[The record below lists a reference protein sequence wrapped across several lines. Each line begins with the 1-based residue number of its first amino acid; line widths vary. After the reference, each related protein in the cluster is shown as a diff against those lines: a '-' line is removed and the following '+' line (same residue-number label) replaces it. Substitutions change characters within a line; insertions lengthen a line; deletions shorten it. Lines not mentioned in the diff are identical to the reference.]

1 MSPSSEAKIRI
12 LIVDDSAETR
22 ENIRKLLQFEPDLD
36 VVAMARSGREGIQ
49 LAKEAKPH
57 VVLMDINMPDI
68 DGIQATEIISKEVPT
83 AQIVVVSVQ
92 SDTDYLRRAM
102 LAGAR
107 DFLAKPPSTDEL
119 TKAIRQAGTVAK
131 EEQAKSPAYPGV
143 PGNGRLNINPAS
155 VTRGKVI
162 VVYSPKGGTGCTT
175 VATNLSIALQSSET
189 KTVLI
194 DASLQFGDV
203 AVFLNQ
209 QVKNDLLDLTSHADE
224 LEREL
229 VEDVVIT
236 HGASGLHILAAPLQ
250 PENANKVSAAEF
262 TKLLQFLTQIYTF
275 IVVDTSSYLNEVV
288 LSSLEKA
295 DLIVLVTTQDLPS
308 IKSANSFLNLADAS
322 EIRRDQILFVMNRF
336 DKRITISPE
345 KVGESLRQPVLV
357 IIPLDETGQLS
368 TSIIKGIPLVQDKR
382 ANPVS
387 RSIINLADLV
397 RERLAKLE
405 NVQEPILKR

>member
-1 MSPSSEAKIRI
+1 MPSQEKIRV
-12 LIVDDSAETR
+12 LVVDDIAETR
-22 ENIRKLLQFEPDLD
+22 DIIRRQLQFDQLIEVVGLAGSGHEAIELSQQTKPD
-36 VVAMARSGREGIQ
+36 VI
-49 LAKEAKPH
+49 
-57 VVLMDINMPDI
+57 LMDINMPDM
-68 DGIQATEIISKEVPT
+68 DGIAATEAIRKKIPYI
-83 AQIVVVSVQ
+83 QIVILSVQ
-92 SDTDYLRRAM
+92 NDSSYMRRAM

-119 TKAIRQAGTVAK
+119 TKAIRQAGAVAK
-131 EEQAKSPAYPGV
+131 EEQSKAPIYPGV
-143 PGNGRLNINPAS
+143 PGNVPLNNNPAS
-155 VTRGKVI
+155 VTLGKVI

-189 KTVLI
+189 KTILI

-209 QVKNDLLDLTSHADE
+209 QVKNDILNLTSHADE

-250 PENANKVSAAEF
+250 PENANKVSAEEF
-262 TKLLQFLTQIYTF
+262 TKLLQFLTKIYTF

-322 EIRRDQILFVMNRF
+322 EIKRDQILFVMNRF

-345 KVGESLRQPVLV
+345 KVGESLRQPVLI
-357 IIPLDETGQLS
+357 IIPLDETGQLN
-368 TSIIKGIPLVQDKR
+368 TSIIRGIPLVQDKR

-405 NVQEPILKR
+405 NVQEPILRR

>member
-1 MSPSSEAKIRI
+1 MPSQEKVRV
-12 LIVDDSAETR
+12 LVVDDIAETR
-22 ENIRKLLQFEPDLD
+22 DIIRRQLQFDPLIE
-36 VVAMARSGREGIQ
+36 VVGLAGSGREAIELSQ
-49 LAKEAKPH
+49 QTKPD
-57 VVLMDINMPDI
+57 VILMDINMPDM
-68 DGIQATEIISKEVPT
+68 DGIAATEAIRKKIPYI
-83 AQIVVVSVQ
+83 QVVILSVQ
-92 SDTDYLRRAM
+92 NDSSYMRRAM

-119 TKAIRQAGTVAK
+119 TKAIRQAGAVAR
-131 EEQAKSPAYPGV
+131 EEQAKSPAYPGG
-143 PGNGRLNINPAS
+143 PGNGPLNNNPMSA
-155 VTRGKVI
+155 TRGKVI

-209 QVKNDLLDLTSHADE
+209 QVKNDILDLTSHADE

-236 HGASGLHILAAPLQ
+236 HGASGLDILPAPLQ
-250 PENANKVSAAEF
+250 PENANKVSADEF
-262 TKLLQFLTQIYTF
+262 TKLLQFLAQIYTF

-308 IKSANSFLNLADAS
+308 IKSANSFLTLADAS
-322 EIRRDQILFVMNRF
+322 EISRDQIIFVMNRF

-345 KVGESLRQPVLV
+345 KVGESLRQPVLI

-382 ANPVS
+382 TNLVS

-397 RERLAKLE
+397 RERLVKLE

>member
-1 MSPSSEAKIRI
+1 MPSQEKIRV
-12 LIVDDSAETR
+12 LVVDDIAETR
-22 ENIRKLLQFEPDLD
+22 DIIRRQLQFDTLIE
-36 VVAMARSGREGIQ
+36 VVGLAGSGREAIDLSQ
-49 LAKEAKPH
+49 KTKPD
-57 VVLMDINMPDI
+57 VILMDINMPDM
-68 DGIQATEIISKEVPT
+68 DGIAATEAIRKKIPYV
-83 AQIVVVSVQ
+83 QVVILSVQ
-92 SDTDYLRRAM
+92 NDSSYMRRAM

-119 TKAIRQAGTVAK
+119 TKAIRQAGAVAK
-131 EEQAKSPAYPGV
+131 EEQAKVPSYTGIPGTSPLTTNQPTIA
-143 PGNGRLNINPAS
+143 
-155 VTRGKVI
+155 RGKII

-209 QVKNDLLDLTSHADE
+209 QVKNDVLDLTSHADE

-229 VEDVVIT
+229 VEDVAIT
-236 HGASGLHILAAPLQ
+236 HGASGLHVLAAPLQ
-250 PENANKVSAAEF
+250 PESASKVSAVEF
-262 TKLLQFLTQIYTF
+262 TKVLQFLTQMYAF

-322 EIRRDQILFVMNRF
+322 DIKRDQILFVMNRF
-336 DKRITISPE
+336 DKRITISAE
-345 KVGESLRQPVLV
+345 KVGESLRQPVL
-357 IIPLDETGQLS
+357 INIPLDETGQLNN
-368 TSIIKGIPLVQDKR
+368 SIIKGIPLVQDKK

-387 RSIINLADLV
+387 KSIIALADLA
-397 RERLAKLE
+397 RERLTKLE
-405 NVQEPILKR
+405 TVQEPVLKR

>member
-1 MSPSSEAKIRI
+1 MPSQDKIRV
-12 LIVDDSAETR
+12 LVVDDIAETR
-22 ENIRKLLQFEPDLD
+22 DIIRRQLQFDQLIE
-36 VVAMARSGREGIQ
+36 VVGLAGSGREAIELSQ
-49 LAKEAKPH
+49 ESKPD
-57 VVLMDINMPDI
+57 VILMDINMPDM
-68 DGIQATEIISKEVPT
+68 DGISATEAIRKKIPYI
-83 AQIVVVSVQ
+83 QVVILSVQ
-92 SDTDYLRRAM
+92 NDSSYMRRAM

-119 TKAIRQAGTVAK
+119 TKAIRQAGMVAK

-382 ANPVS
+382 TNPVS

>member
-1 MSPSSEAKIRI
+1 MPSQDKIRV
-12 LIVDDSAETR
+12 LVVDDIAETR
-22 ENIRKLLQFEPDLD
+22 DIIRRQLQFDPMIE
-36 VVAMARSGREGIQ
+36 VVGLAGSGREAIDLSQ
-49 LAKEAKPH
+49 QTKPD
-57 VVLMDINMPDI
+57 VILMDINMPDM
-68 DGIQATEIISKEVPT
+68 DGIAATEAIRKKIPYV
-83 AQIVVVSVQ
+83 QVVILSVQ
-92 SDTDYLRRAM
+92 NDSSYMRRAM

-119 TKAIRQAGTVAK
+119 TKAIRQAGAVAK
-131 EEQAKSPAYPGV
+131 EEQNKSSTYTGV
-143 PGNGRLNINPAS
+143 PGTAPSANNTSA
-155 VTRGKVI
+155 VTRGKII

-194 DASLQFGDV
+194 DASMQFGDV

-209 QVKNDLLDLTSHADE
+209 QVKNDVLDLTSHADE

-250 PENANKVSAAEF
+250 PENASKVSAAEF
-262 TKLLQFLTQIYTF
+262 GKMLLFLTQMYAY
-275 IVVDTSSYLNEVV
+275 IVVDTSSYLTEVV

-295 DLIVLVTTQDLPS
+295 DLIVLITTQDLPS

-322 EIRRDQILFVMNRF
+322 AIKRDQILFVMNRF
-336 DKRITISPE
+336 DKRISISPE

-357 IIPLDETGQLS
+357 NIPMDETGQLS
-368 TSIIKGIPLVQDKR
+368 TSIIKGIPLVQDKK

-387 RSIINLADLV
+387 RSIIALSDLV

>member
-1 MSPSSEAKIRI
+1 MPSQDKIRV
-12 LIVDDSAETR
+12 LVVDDIAETR
-22 ENIRKLLQFEPDLD
+22 DIIRRQLQFDTMIE
-36 VVAMARSGREGIQ
+36 VVGLAGSGREAIDLSQ
-49 LAKEAKPH
+49 QTKPD
-57 VVLMDINMPDI
+57 VILMDINMPDM
-68 DGIQATEIISKEVPT
+68 DGIAATKAIRKKNPNV
-83 AQIVVVSVQ
+83 QVVILSVQ
-92 SDTDYLRRAM
+92 NDSSYMRRAM

-119 TKAIRQAGTVAK
+119 TKAIRQAGAVAK
-131 EEQAKSPAYPGV
+131 EEQAKTPSYSGLPSTGPLANNQV
-143 PGNGRLNINPAS
+143 A
-155 VTRGKVI
+155 VAKGKII

-175 VATNLSIALQSSET
+175 VATNLAIALQSSET
-189 KTVLI
+189 KTILI

-209 QVKNDLLDLTSHADE
+209 QVKNDVLDLTSHADE

-236 HGASGLHILAAPLQ
+236 HGSSGLHILAAPSQ
-250 PENANKVSAAEF
+250 PENASKVSAAEF
-262 TKLLQFLTQIYTF
+262 SKLLQFLTQMYSYIL
-275 IVVDTSSYLNEVV
+275 VDTSSYLSEVV

-322 EIRRDQILFVMNRF
+322 DIKRDQIIFIMNRF
-336 DKRITISPE
+336 DRRITISPE
-345 KVGESLRQPVLV
+345 KVAESLRQPVLV
-357 IIPLDETGQLS
+357 NIPVDETGQLN
-368 TSIIKGIPLVQDKR
+368 TSIIKGIPLVQDKK
-382 ANPVS
+382 ANPIS
-387 RSIINLADLV
+387 KAIIALADLA

>member
-1 MSPSSEAKIRI
+1 V
-12 LIVDDSAETR
+12 LVVDDIAETR
-22 ENIRKLLQFEPDLD
+22 DIIRRQLQFDTMIEVVGLAGSGHEAIELSQQTKPD
-36 VVAMARSGREGIQ
+36 VI
-49 LAKEAKPH
+49 
-57 VVLMDINMPDI
+57 LMDINMPDM
-68 DGIQATEIISKEVPT
+68 DGIAATEAIRKKIPYV
-83 AQIVVVSVQ
+83 QVVILSVQ
-92 SDTDYLRRAM
+92 NDSSYMRRAM

-119 TKAIRQAGTVAK
+119 TKAIRQAGAVAK
-131 EEQAKSPAYPGV
+131 EEMAKSPVYPGA
-143 PGNGRLNINPAS
+143 PSTGPSSNNPAAVS
-155 VTRGKVI
+155 LGKII

-175 VATNLSIALQSSET
+175 VATNLSIAFQST
-189 KTVLI
+189 GAKTVLI

-209 QVKNDLLDLTSHADE
+209 QVKNDVLDLTSHADE

-229 VEDVVIT
+229 VEDVAIT

-250 PENANKVSAAEF
+250 PENASKVNAVEF
-262 TKLLQFLTQIYTF
+262 GKVLQFLTGMYAY

-308 IKSANSFLNLADAS
+308 IKSANSFLTLADAS
-322 EIRRDQILFVMNRF
+322 DIKRDQILFVMNRY

-345 KVGESLRQPVLV
+345 KVGESLRQPVL
-357 IIPLDETGQLS
+357 INIPLDESGQLS
-368 TSIIKGIPLVQDKR
+368 NSIIKGIPLVLDKK

-387 RSIINLADLV
+387 RSIIALADLA

-405 NVQEPILKR
+405 NIQEPILKR

>member
-1 MSPSSEAKIRI
+1 MPSQDKIRV
-12 LIVDDSAETR
+12 LVVDDIAETR
-22 ENIRKLLQFEPDLD
+22 DIIRRQLQFDQLIE
-36 VVAMARSGREGIQ
+36 VVGLAGSGREAIELSQ
-49 LAKEAKPH
+49 ESKPD
-57 VVLMDINMPDI
+57 VILMDINMPDM
-68 DGIQATEIISKEVPT
+68 DGISATEAIRKKIPYI
-83 AQIVVVSVQ
+83 QVVILSVQ
-92 SDTDYLRRAM
+92 NDSSYMRRAM

-322 EIRRDQILFVMNRF
+322 EIRRDQILFVLNRF

>member
-1 MSPSSEAKIRI
+1 MPSQDKIRV
-12 LIVDDSAETR
+12 LVVDDIAETR
-22 ENIRKLLQFEPDLD
+22 DIIRRQLQFDQLIE
-36 VVAMARSGREGIQ
+36 VVGLAGSGREAIELSQ
-49 LAKEAKPH
+49 ESKPD
-57 VVLMDINMPDI
+57 VILMDINMPDM
-68 DGIQATEIISKEVPT
+68 DGISATEAIRKKIPYI
-83 AQIVVVSVQ
+83 QVVILSVQ
-92 SDTDYLRRAM
+92 NDSSYMRRAM

-119 TKAIRQAGTVAK
+119 TKAIRQAGMVAK

-368 TSIIKGIPLVQDKR
+368 TSIIKGIPLVQDKKT
-382 ANPVS
+382 NPVS

>member
-1 MSPSSEAKIRI
+1 MPSQEKVRV
-12 LIVDDSAETR
+12 LVVDDIAETR
-22 ENIRKLLQFEPDLD
+22 DIIRRQLQFDPLIE
-36 VVAMARSGREGIQ
+36 VVGLAGSGREAIELSQ
-49 LAKEAKPH
+49 QTKPD
-57 VVLMDINMPDI
+57 VILMDINMPDM
-68 DGIQATEIISKEVPT
+68 DGIAATEAIRKKIPYI
-83 AQIVVVSVQ
+83 QVVILSVQ
-92 SDTDYLRRAM
+92 NDSSYMRRAM

-119 TKAIRQAGTVAK
+119 TKAIRQAGAVAR
-131 EEQAKSPAYPGV
+131 EEQAKSPAYPGG
-143 PGNGRLNINPAS
+143 PGNGPLNNNPTSA
-155 VTRGKVI
+155 TRGKVI

-209 QVKNDLLDLTSHADE
+209 QVKNDILDLTSHADE

-236 HGASGLHILAAPLQ
+236 HGASGLDILPAPLQ

-262 TKLLQFLTQIYTF
+262 TKLLQFLAQIYTF

-308 IKSANSFLNLADAS
+308 IKSANSFLTLADAS
-322 EIRRDQILFVMNRF
+322 EISRDQILFVMNRF

-345 KVGESLRQPVLV
+345 KVGESLRQPVLI

-382 ANPVS
+382 TNPVS

-397 RERLAKLE
+397 RERLVKLE

>member
-1 MSPSSEAKIRI
+1 
-12 LIVDDSAETR
+12 
-22 ENIRKLLQFEPDLD
+22 
-36 VVAMARSGREGIQ
+36 
-49 LAKEAKPH
+49 
-57 VVLMDINMPDI
+57 
-68 DGIQATEIISKEVPT
+68 
-83 AQIVVVSVQ
+83 
-92 SDTDYLRRAM
+92 
-102 LAGAR
+102 
-107 DFLAKPPSTDEL
+107 
-119 TKAIRQAGTVAK
+119 
-131 EEQAKSPAYPGV
+131 
-143 PGNGRLNINPAS
+143 
-155 VTRGKVI
+155 
-162 VVYSPKGGTGCTT
+162 VYSPKGGTGCTT

-209 QVKNDLLDLTSHADE
+209 QVKNDILDLTSHADE

-236 HGASGLHILAAPLQ
+236 HGASGLDILPAPLQ

-262 TKLLQFLTQIYTF
+262 TKLLQFLAQIYTF

-308 IKSANSFLNLADAS
+308 IKSANSFLTLADAS
-322 EIRRDQILFVMNRF
+322 EISRDQILFVMNRF

-345 KVGESLRQPVLV
+345 KVGESLRQPVLI
-357 IIPLDETGQLS
+357 IIPLDESGQLS

-382 ANPVS
+382 TNLVS

-397 RERLAKLE
+397 RERLVKLE

>member
-1 MSPSSEAKIRI
+1 MPSQDKIRV
-12 LIVDDSAETR
+12 LVVDDIAETR
-22 ENIRKLLQFEPDLD
+22 DIIRRQLQFDQLIE
-36 VVAMARSGREGIQ
+36 VVGLAGSGREAIELSQ
-49 LAKEAKPH
+49 ESKPD
-57 VVLMDINMPDI
+57 VILMDINMPDM
-68 DGIQATEIISKEVPT
+68 DGISATEAIRKKIPYI
-83 AQIVVVSVQ
+83 QVVILSVQ
-92 SDTDYLRRAM
+92 NDSSYMRRAM

-119 TKAIRQAGTVAK
+119 TKAIRQAGMVAK

-382 ANPVS
+382 TNPVS

-405 NVQEPILKR
+405 NVQEPILRR

>member
-1 MSPSSEAKIRI
+1 MPSQDKIRV
-12 LIVDDSAETR
+12 LVVDDIAETR
-22 ENIRKLLQFEPDLD
+22 DIIRRQLQFDPMIE
-36 VVAMARSGREGIQ
+36 VVGLAGSGREAIDLSQ
-49 LAKEAKPH
+49 QTKPD
-57 VVLMDINMPDI
+57 VILMDINMPDM
-68 DGIQATEIISKEVPT
+68 DGIAATEAIRKKIPYI
-83 AQIVVVSVQ
+83 QVVILSVQ
-92 SDTDYLRRAM
+92 NDSSYMRRAM

-119 TKAIRQAGTVAK
+119 TKAIRQAGAVAK
-131 EEQAKSPAYPGV
+131 EEQTKSPNYTGV
-143 PGNGRLNINPAS
+143 PGTTPSANNTAA
-155 VTRGKVI
+155 VTRGKII

-194 DASLQFGDV
+194 DASMQFGDV

-209 QVKNDLLDLTSHADE
+209 QVKNDVLDLTSHADE

-250 PENANKVSAAEF
+250 PENASKVSAAEF
-262 TKLLQFLTQIYTF
+262 GKMLQFLTQMYAY
-275 IVVDTSSYLNEVV
+275 IVVDTSSYLTEVV

-295 DLIVLVTTQDLPS
+295 DLIVLITTQDLPS

-322 EIRRDQILFVMNRF
+322 AIKRDQILFVMNRF
-336 DKRITISPE
+336 DKRISISPE

-357 IIPLDETGQLS
+357 NIPMDETGQLS
-368 TSIIKGIPLVQDKR
+368 TSIIKGIPLVQDKK

-387 RSIINLADLV
+387 RSIIALSDLV

>member
-1 MSPSSEAKIRI
+1 MPSQEKVRV
-12 LIVDDSAETR
+12 LVVDDIAETR
-22 ENIRKLLQFEPDLD
+22 DIIRRQLQFDPLIE
-36 VVAMARSGREGIQ
+36 VVGLAGSGREAIELSQ
-49 LAKEAKPH
+49 QTKPD
-57 VVLMDINMPDI
+57 VILMDINMPDM
-68 DGIQATEIISKEVPT
+68 DGIAATEAIRKKIPYI
-83 AQIVVVSVQ
+83 QVVILSVQ
-92 SDTDYLRRAM
+92 NDSSYMRRAM

-119 TKAIRQAGTVAK
+119 TKAIRQAGAVAR
-131 EEQAKSPAYPGV
+131 EEQAKSPAYPGG
-143 PGNGRLNINPAS
+143 PGNGPLNNNPTSA
-155 VTRGKVI
+155 TRGKVI

-209 QVKNDLLDLTSHADE
+209 QVKNDILDLTSHADE

-236 HGASGLHILAAPLQ
+236 HGASGLDILPAPLQ

-262 TKLLQFLTQIYTF
+262 TKLLQFLAQIYTF

-308 IKSANSFLNLADAS
+308 IKSANSFLTLADAS
-322 EIRRDQILFVMNRF
+322 EISRDQILFVMNRF

-345 KVGESLRQPVLV
+345 KVGESLRQPVLI
-357 IIPLDETGQLS
+357 IIPLDESGQLS

-382 ANPVS
+382 TNPVS

-397 RERLAKLE
+397 RERLVKLE